1 MSDLLLSTSIPGL
14 DLVLGGGIRLLER
27 LPQAGVSGSL
37 LLRGTPGAGKSLLG
51 MQIAVA
57 VADALGGDV
66 ACGCVEILPVEL
78 DAQLALFTTPKLHQ
92 PVLAPPFPQVETG
105 KGRLLAGVIDL
116 GQSGEEP
123 EHLESALLALLDAV
137 RAAGA
142 GPRVL
147 VVDSLSDGYRLGA
160 SAPRTLADGLCK
172 LAAEQGLLLVL
183 LEETTSGGPSGWSF
197 AVDLVIELARADVSQ
212 AEKSSDARRLIVTK
226 NRLGPC
232 DIGIQDLAIDSRGV
246 QVFPRPAA
254 YQQPWVRQR
263 LLPQRFPCAPYP
275 TDTVL
280 CGDQFVSRDSTVVVH
295 GHDHARV
302 SRAALAMG
310 RHARTTDRYSA
321 HSQPD
326 APGVDVFVAFAG
338 QGIED
343 LQPACFMGCT
353 DPHRGAA
360 RLLSEWLELLESA
373 LRYPTGVRRVLVGD
387 LSALRTYAHGA
398 EIRSALYVLST
409 CCHLAG
415 VPLILFDTTE
425 VIADGQSGP
434 GQSGRTAAR
443 SLLTDFAD
451 VLVNVGDHYQ
461 TITDRRTNTSFRF

>member
-14 DLVLGGGIRLLER
+14 DLVLGGGIRLLSR

-78 DAQLALFTTPKLHQ
+78 DAQLALFTTPKLHR

-172 LAAEQGLLLVL
+172 LAAEQGLLLIL

-232 DIGIQDLAIDSRGV
+232 DIGIQDLAIDSSGV

-263 LLPQRFPCAPYP
+263 LLPQRFPRAPYP
-275 TDTVL
+275 TNTVL
-280 CGDQFVSRDSTVVVH
+280 CGVGLVSRDSTLVVH
-295 GHDHARV
+295 GHDHACV
-302 SRAALAMG
+302 SRAALAIG
-310 RHARTTDRYSA
+310 RQAA
-321 HSQPD
+321 LPQFQIPPD
-326 APGVDVFVAFAG
+326 APGIDVFVAFAG

-425 VIADGQSGP
+425 VIADGQSGT
-434 GQSGRTAAR
+434 TAAR

-461 TITDRRTNTSFRF
+461 TITDRRTNTSYRF

>member
-14 DLVLGGGIRLLER
+14 DLVLGGGLRLLER

-78 DAQLALFTTPKLHQ
+78 DAQLALFETPKLHR
-92 PVLAPPFPQVETG
+92 PVLAPPFPLLEAG

-116 GQSGEEP
+116 GPSGEEP

-147 VVDSLSDGYRLGA
+147 VIDSLSDGYRLGA

-172 LAAEQGLLLVL
+172 LAAEQGLFLSL
-183 LEETTSGGPSGWSF
+183 LEEVTGAEPSGWSF

-212 AEKSSDARRLIVTK
+212 AEKSSDARRLVVTK

-232 DIGIQDLAIDSRGV
+232 DIGIQDLAIDSSGV

-254 YQQPWVRQR
+254 YQQQWVRQR
-263 LLPQRFPCAPYP
+263 LLPQRFPVAPYP
-275 TDTVL
+275 SDKL
-280 CGDQFVSRDSTVVVH
+280 SCADRLVSRDSTVVVY
-295 GHDHARV
+295 GQDHARV
-302 SRAALAMG
+302 SRTALAIG
-310 RHARTTDRYSA
+310 CQSA
-321 HSQPD
+321 SSPQD
-326 APGVDVFVAFAG
+326 APGVVVFVAFAG
-338 QGIED
+338 QGIAD
-343 LQPACFMGCT
+343 LQPAYFMGCD
-353 DPHRGAA
+353 DPQVGAA
-360 RLLSEWLELLESA
+360 RLLSEWLRLLESA
-373 LRYPTGVRRVLVGD
+373 LRDPAGVRGVLVGD
-387 LSALRTYAHGA
+387 LSTLRTYAHGA
-398 EIRSALYVLST
+398 EIRRALYVLST
-409 CCHLAG
+409 CCHLAH
-415 VPLILFDTTE
+415 VPLILFDTTD
-425 VIADGQSGP
+425 VIGDGEY
-434 GQSGRTAAR
+434 RDVVAR
-443 SLLTDFAD
+443 SLLTDLAD
-451 VLVNVGDHYQ
+451 VLVDVYRSNDLSV
-461 TITDRRTNTSFRF
+461 TNRRSGF

>member
-14 DLVLGGGIRLLER
+14 DLVLGGGLRLLER

-78 DAQLALFTTPKLHQ
+78 DAQLALFATPKLHR
-92 PVLAPPFPQVETG
+92 PVLAPPFPQVEAG
-105 KGRLLAGVIDL
+105 QGRLLAGVIDL

-142 GPRVL
+142 RPRVL

-160 SAPRTLADGLCK
+160 SAPRTVADGLCK
-172 LAAEQGLLLVL
+172 LAAEQGLFLIL
-183 LEETTSGGPSGWSF
+183 LEEITAAGPSGWSF
-197 AVDLVIELARADVSQ
+197 AVDLVIELARAEVSQ
-212 AEKSSDARRLIVTK
+212 AEQSSDARRLVVTK

-232 DIGIQDLAIDSRGV
+232 DIGSQDLAIDSSGV

-263 LLPQRFPCAPYP
+263 LLPQRFPPAPYP
-275 TDTVL
+275 TDTML
-280 CGDQFVSRDSTVVVH
+280 CAGWRMSRDSTVVVY
-295 GHDHARV
+295 GHDHASV
-302 SRAALAMG
+302 SQVALAIG
-310 RHARTTDRYSA
+310 RQLG
-321 HSQPD
+321 SQVNSPHN

-338 QGIED
+338 QGTED
-343 LQPACFMGCT
+343 LRPAYFMGGT
-353 DPHRGAA
+353 DPQAGAA
-360 RLLSEWLELLESA
+360 RLLSEWLALLESA
-373 LRYPTGVRRVLVGD
+373 LRDPAGVRRVLVGD
-387 LSALRTYAHGA
+387 LSTLRIYAHGI
-398 EIRSALYVLST
+398 EIRRALYVLST
-409 CCHLAG
+409 CCHLAR

-425 VIADGQSGP
+425 VIAAAES
-434 GQSGRTAAR
+434 RNLVAR
-443 SLLTDFAD
+443 SLLTDLAD
-451 VLVNVGDHYQ
+451 VLVEVHHSERPSVTNRRQ
-461 TITDRRTNTSFRF
+461 TPIWA

>member
-14 DLVLGGGIRLLER
+14 DLVLGGGLRLLER

-78 DAQLALFTTPKLHQ
+78 DAQLALFTTPKLHR
-92 PVLAPPFPQVETG
+92 PVLAPPFPQVEAG

-172 LAAEQGLLLVL
+172 LAAEQGLFLIL
-183 LEETTSGGPSGWSF
+183 LEEITTAGPSGWSF

-212 AEKSSDARRLIVTK
+212 AEQSSDARRLVVTK

-232 DIGIQDLAIDSRGV
+232 DIGSQDLAIDSSGV

-263 LLPQRFPCAPYP
+263 VLPQRFPPAPYP
-275 TDTVL
+275 TDTMWCANHV
-280 CGDQFVSRDSTVVVH
+280 VSRDSTVVVY
-295 GHDHARV
+295 GQDHATV
-302 SRAALAMG
+302 SKVALAIG
-310 RHARTTDRYSA
+310 GQPARPAGSPHSA
-321 HSQPD
+321 PQ
-326 APGVDVFVAFAG
+326 VDVFVAFAG
-338 QGIED
+338 QGTED
-343 LQPACFMGCT
+343 LRPAYFMGGT
-353 DPHRGAA
+353 DPQAGAA
-360 RLLSEWLELLESA
+360 RLLSEWLALLESA
-373 LRYPTGVRRVLVGD
+373 LRDPAGVRRVLVGD

-398 EIRSALYVLST
+398 EIRRALYVLST
-409 CCHLAG
+409 CCHLAR

-425 VIADGQSGP
+425 VIAAAEH
-434 GQSGRTAAR
+434 RNLVAR
-443 SLLTDFAD
+443 SLLTDLAD
-451 VLVNVGDHYQ
+451 VLVDVSDSRYP
-461 TITDRRTNTSFRF
+461 TITNRRSGNRSGF